1 VPRATEGILPAS
13 APIRPTEFEL
23 QLELERQ
30 RQKAEDL
37 FGRIAKAI
45 ASGKPELVESYY
57 LAILS
62 LSLPADVESRALF
75 DFATY
80 LDEQKIHPIKAA
92 AAYEKCLSIEP
103 SSPRVPLIHLRLADI
118 YRQLGAERRSLNNL
132 YEVLSASI
140 RAGGD
145 PKGQDLARQA
155 MLKIGNTHFEAGQ
168 YEEAAGIY
176 SHLKLLDLSP
186 EDQAFVLFRATEL
199 LFRRNQYEAAIEA
212 GRQFLEQFPLSK
224 SVPACRQLIV
234 QSLDATGQRDQ
245 AIQETLALLLSTR
258 NETDPALAA
267 YWKMKTGNDLANAL
281 YSHGEVLRALRMYQT
296 MANLDSGP
304 AWKLS
309 AVYQIGLCFERL
321 NEPRRAID
329 AYRYAA
335 DAAMPAA
342 GPGSAT
348 APGTSLQHLK
358 DSAGWRARHIVWM
371 MDVATKLHPIL
382 SSKIRPGQ
390 AQPREAGE

>member
-1 VPRATEGILPAS
+1 
-13 APIRPTEFEL
+13 
-23 QLELERQ
+23 
-30 RQKAEDL
+30 
-37 FGRIAKAI
+37 
-45 ASGKPELVESYY
+45 
-57 LAILS
+57 
-62 LSLPADVESRALF
+62 
-75 DFATY
+75 
-80 LDEQKIHPIKAA
+80 
-92 AAYEKCLSIEP
+92 
-103 SSPRVPLIHLRLADI
+103 
-118 YRQLGAERRSLNNL
+118 
-132 YEVLSASI
+132 
-140 RAGGD
+140 
-145 PKGQDLARQA
+145 
-155 MLKIGNTHFEAGQ
+155 
-168 YEEAAGIY
+168 
-176 SHLKLLDLSP
+176 
-186 EDQAFVLFRATEL
+186 
-199 LFRRNQYEAAIEA
+199 
-212 GRQFLEQFPLSK
+212 
-224 SVPACRQLIV
+224 
-234 QSLDATGQRDQ
+234 
-245 AIQETLALLLSTR
+245 
-258 NETDPALAA
+258 
-267 YWKMKTGNDLANAL
+267 MKTGNDLANAL